1 MTLEFLEECVDGFRN
16 STIELKHLCLEYMNK
31 WLPNLT
37 QFCKQNDDNK
47 RAKMSMILDKLITL
61 TIEADDIYPS
71 IHSSENLAKCQAS

>member
-1 MTLEFLEECVDGFRN
+1 
-16 STIELKHLCLEYMNK
+16 MNK